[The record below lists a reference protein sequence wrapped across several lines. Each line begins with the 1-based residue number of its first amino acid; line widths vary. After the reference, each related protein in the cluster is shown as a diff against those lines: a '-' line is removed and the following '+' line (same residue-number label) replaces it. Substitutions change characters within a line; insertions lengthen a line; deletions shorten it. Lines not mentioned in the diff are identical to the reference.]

1 VLGGGIIMSQQ
12 QNSFS
17 AAPTEHERAAS
28 SSRFKLRACE
38 FLWLHWAYHL
48 FIYWLPADVL
58 LLCSS
63 PSKDKFFCPSFR
75 IPHSQAMLK
84 LFGKSDD
91 SDANIKVQIDP
102 SWLTTCDRRSTVLPS
117 VPLSTPF
124 LSVCVQELKGCRF
137 DDFDVIKTLG
147 TGSFGR
153 VKLVKHKVQCFARA
167 VRDAIVPEL

>member
-1 VLGGGIIMSQQ
+1 
-12 QNSFS
+12 
-17 AAPTEHERAAS
+17 
-28 SSRFKLRACE
+28 
-38 FLWLHWAYHL
+38 
-48 FIYWLPADVL
+48 
-58 LLCSS
+58 
-63 PSKDKFFCPSFR
+63 
-75 IPHSQAMLK
+75 MLK

-117 VPLSTPF
+117 FPLSAPF

-153 VKLVKHKVQCFARA
+153 VKLVKHKVQCVAR
-167 VRDAIVPEL
+167 VVGGAIVLNCDAGDG